1 MSILLT
7 PATRAIVQGG
17 TGRIGARQTEWMLKA
32 GTRLVGAV
40 TPGKGGTELHG
51 LPVFDSVAEAV
62 ERVQANA
69 SVSFV
74 PAAYVRGAAME
85 AVQAGLRLVVVI
97 AEHVP
102 VYDTLEIREA
112 CRESGTVMIGPN
124 TPGIITPGVGK
135 LGIMPANVF
144 SRGHLGMLSRS
155 GTLAYEVAGIL
166 QAAGIGVT
174 TMVGVGGDP
183 IIGTDMAEYVPYFAA
198 DPETKGLLVVGEIG
212 GTQEER
218 LAAALG
224 DHPMP
229 ACAYIAGRTAPAGK
243 RMGHA
248 GALMS
253 AHQGSVAQKTG
264 VLERTGIR
272 VAESPRLLPA
282 AIREALAG

>member
-7 PATRAIVQGG
+7 SSTRAIVQGG

-32 GTRLVGAV
+32 GTCLVGAV
-40 TPGKGGTELHG
+40 TPGKEGADLHG
-51 LPVFDSVAEAV
+51 LPVFDSVGEAV

-74 PAAYVRGAAME
+74 PGPHVRAAALE
-85 AVQAGLRLVVVI
+85 AVEAGLRLIVVI

-112 CRESGTVMIGPN
+112 CRESGAVMIGPN
-124 TPGIITPGVGK
+124 TPGIISPGFGK
-135 LGIMPANVF
+135 LGIMPVNVF
-144 SRGHLGMLSRS
+144 SPGRLGMLSRS

-166 QAAGIGVT
+166 QAAGMGVT

-183 IIGTDMAEYVPYFAA
+183 IIGTDMAEFVPWFAA
-198 DPETKGLLVVGEIG
+198 DPDTKGLVVVGEIG

-218 LAAALG
+218 LAAALA
-224 DHPMP
+224 DYDLP

-253 AHQGSVAQKTG
+253 AKQGSVAQKTEI
-264 VLERTGIR
+264 LERAGIR
-272 VAESPRLLPA
+272 VAASPRLLPA
-282 AIREALAG
+282 TIREGLV